1 MPSSGAN
8 VAVRRTVAIRILCA
22 FAIWIAV
29 ARGCPAQTSGLP
41 AQTPPKPPTL
51 EQRVADGDPS
61 AFIEAADTNRKDLI
75 PAIEKFGGDSAAQKA
90 LAKLGVK
97 KYSDEI
103 LLEATDPTNS
113 PAARLTMAQPGVP
126 GFPPKHVGLE
136 VQMRAFKKLAYVK
149 DSSTIRTLASFL
161 YAKENPEDYVER
173 GGFDMVVYE
182 PPSRMAMKTLAQV
195 VDNPPANRD
204 VKAWQQW
211 WEQNKDKYP

>member
-1 MPSSGAN
+1 MKRT
-8 VAVRRTVAIRILCA
+8 AVIRILCA
-22 FAIWIAV
+22 FSMWIV
-29 ARGCPAQTSGLP
+29 AGRGSLAQTSGP
-41 AQTPPKPPTL
+41 SAQTSQTPQTL
-51 EQRVADGDPS
+51 EQRIAAGDPD
-61 AFIEAADTNRKDLI
+61 AFIEAADANRKDLI
-75 PAIEKFGGDSAAQKA
+75 PEIEKFGGDSAAQKA

-97 KYSDEI
+97 KYLDEI
-103 LLEATDPTNS
+103 LLEATDPTNT
-113 PAARLTMAQPGVP
+113 PAAMATMSRPGVP

-149 DSSTIRTLASFL
+149 DRSSVRVIASFL

-182 PPSRMAMKTLAQV
+182 PPSRMAMKTLAQI
-195 VDNPPANRD
+195 VDNPPASRD